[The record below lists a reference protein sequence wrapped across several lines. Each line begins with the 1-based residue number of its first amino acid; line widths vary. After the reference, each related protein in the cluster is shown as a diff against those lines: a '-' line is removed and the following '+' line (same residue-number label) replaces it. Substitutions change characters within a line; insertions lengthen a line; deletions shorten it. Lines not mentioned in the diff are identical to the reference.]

1 MSDRPELD
9 DLVDRLVH
17 MSRLSRSEAA
27 HLVDE
32 VLAFFDEPLEEFV
45 RRRHGALQRNGC
57 SNRESFARVQEEV
70 AQRRFRVARLT
81 ERQIRRLIYG

>member
-9 DLVDRLVH
+9 DLIDRLVH
-17 MSRLSRSEAA
+17 MSRLSRNEAA
-27 HLVDE
+27 HLIDE

-57 SNRESFARVQEEV
+57 SNRESFARVQEEI